1 MGISERKER
10 EKQEMK
16 ERILN
21 AALSMFIEEGY
32 EGTSIRKIADA
43 IEYSP
48 ATIYLY
54 YKDKDELLY
63 DVQGEAFDKLY
74 RVFSE
79 EAVSKS
85 PMKRLEQIC
94 ESYIRFGL
102 THPELYGLMFTYNSP
117 MNVVDDLPI
126 WTNAEAAFRFLYDT
140 IEASVQ
146 RDLLRFTDIREA
158 VVSIWAFAHGLIS
171 LHNSC
176 RMKVIPFDSPEQL
189 EQLIYKLTH
198 QFLNF
203 VRALP

>member
-10 EKQEMK
+10 EKLEMK

-21 AALSMFIEEGY
+21 AALTMFIEEGY
-32 EGTSIRKIADA
+32 EGTSIRKIADV

-54 YKDKDELLY
+54 YKDKDDLLY

-74 RVFSE
+74 TAFTK

-85 PMKRLEQIC
+85 SRKRLEQIC

-102 THPELYGLMFTYNSP
+102 THPELYGLMFTYHSP
-117 MNVVDDLPI
+117 MKVVDDLPI
-126 WTNAEAAFRFLYDT
+126 WTNAQSAFQFLYDT
-140 IEASVQ
+140 IAACIGEGILKFQHVQ
-146 RDLLRFTDIREA
+146 EA
-158 VVSIWAFAHGLIS
+158 VVSIWAFGHGLIS

-176 RMKVIPFDSPEQL
+176 RLKVVPLESPDQAE
-189 EQLIYKLTH
+189 ELIYKLTR
-198 QFLNF
+198 QFLSF
-203 VRALP
+203 IRA